1 MSTSLVIGLDKE
13 VTSTMGAKF
22 YAKGPGNEGYVKNLD
37 VMAFDDLDGGTFF
50 QMALH
55 KATKG
60 QYYVYGTMRDSIGI
74 IDVTMEVFKW
84 LF

>member
-1 MSTSLVIGLDKE
+1 
-13 VTSTMGAKF
+13 
-22 YAKGPGNEGYVKNLD
+22 
-37 VMAFDDLDGGTFF
+37 MACDDLDGGTFF
-50 QMALH
+50 QMVLH
-55 KATKG
+55 KTTKG

>member
-1 MSTSLVIGLDKE
+1 
-13 VTSTMGAKF
+13 
-22 YAKGPGNEGYVKNLD
+22 
-37 VMAFDDLDGGTFF
+37 
-50 QMALH
+50 MALH